1 MPRITQLSRWQNHIQ
16 TPMGLNPGKLVG
28 CTDLTYPASE
38 EGNPAFDT
46 VRQEELGDG
55 SGFFEKPAEWGEL
68 WAF

>member
-1 MPRITQLSRWQNHIQ
+1 
-16 TPMGLNPGKLVG
+16 MGLNPGKLVG
-28 CTDLTYPASE
+28 CTDLIYPASE

-55 SGFFEKPAEWGEL
+55 SGFFEKPAEGGEL